1 MKLGRIIL
9 NISLITLFLLQV
21 PVHAQSSSREA
32 LGESLVESI
41 KNKDLE
47 GFKSLLIP
55 KEVAVKLFEANL
67 SENTNTKEKDSLV
80 DQYIAAY
87 ESTVVARYEKNFW
100 DLVNLNETNSISWS
114 PLNFEVLYK
123 YESKEDEYL
132 PFLIYTKFNN
142 SDYNYFYVS
151 AVRYKGKW
159 YLEDKMELT
168 KGAKYEAR
176 D

>member
-1 MKLGRIIL
+1 MKSRKIIL
-9 NISLITLFLLQV
+9 STSLIALLFLQTAMQ
-21 PVHAQSSSREA
+21 AQSKSREA
-32 LGESLVESI
+32 LGEALVASI
-41 KNKDLE
+41 TNKDLD

-55 KEVAVKLFEANL
+55 KKVAIKLFETNL
-67 SENTNTKEKDSLV
+67 SENTDAQEQDSLV
-80 DQYIAAY
+80 NQYIASY

-100 DLVNLNETNSISWS
+100 DMVNLNENNSISWN

-123 YESKEDEYL
+123 YESKEEEYL
-132 PFLIYTKFNN
+132 PFLIYTKFKN

-151 AVRYKGKW
+151 AVRYKGQW
-159 YLEDKMELT
+159 FLEDKMELT

>member
-1 MKLGRIIL
+1 MKSRKIIL
-9 NISLITLFLLQV
+9 STSLIALLFLQTAMQ
-21 PVHAQSSSREA
+21 AQSKSREA
-32 LGESLVESI
+32 LGEALVASI
-41 KNKDLE
+41 TNKDLD

-55 KEVAVKLFEANL
+55 KKVAIKLFETNL
-67 SENTNTKEKDSLV
+67 SENTDAQEQDSLV
-80 DQYIAAY
+80 NQYIASY

-100 DLVNLNETNSISWS
+100 DLVNLNENNSISWN

-123 YESKEDEYL
+123 YESKEEEYL
-132 PFLIYTKFNN
+132 PFLIYTKFKN

-151 AVRYKGKW
+151 AVRYKGQW
-159 YLEDKMELT
+159 FLEDKMELT

>member
-9 NISLITLFLLQV
+9 NISLITLFFLQA
-21 PVHAQSSSREA
+21 PVQAQSKSREA

-55 KEVAVKLFEANL
+55 KVVAVKLFEANL

-123 YESKEDEYL
+123 YESKEEDYL
-132 PFLIYTKFNN
+132 PFLIYSKFKD
-142 SDYNYFYVS
+142 SEYNYFYVS
-151 AVRYKGKW
+151 AVRYKGQW
-159 YLEDKMELT
+159 FLEDKMELT